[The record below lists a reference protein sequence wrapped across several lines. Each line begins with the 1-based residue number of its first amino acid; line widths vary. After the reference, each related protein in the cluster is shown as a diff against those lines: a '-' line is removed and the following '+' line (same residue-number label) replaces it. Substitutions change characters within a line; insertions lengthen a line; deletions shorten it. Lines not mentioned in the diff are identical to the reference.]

1 MSRKKRPDFLVVLAL
16 IVGFGLIAT
25 AVSLE
30 WLNNGRSKLAARD
43 QLHRDAQEAIIDRRV
58 ID

>member
-1 MSRKKRPDFLVVLAL
+1 MSRRKRPDLLVVLAL

-30 WLNNGRSKLAARD
+30 WFSTSRSKMANRD
-43 QLHRDAQEAIIDRRV
+43 QLHRDAQEAILDRHV